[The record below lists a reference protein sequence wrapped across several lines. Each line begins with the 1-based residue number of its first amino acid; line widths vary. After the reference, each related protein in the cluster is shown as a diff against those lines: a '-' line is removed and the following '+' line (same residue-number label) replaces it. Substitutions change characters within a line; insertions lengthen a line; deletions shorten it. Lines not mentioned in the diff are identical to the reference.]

1 MELRFF
7 RLVDGMFYKTA
18 SFRRGGGGQKQKNE
32 GFLFLTLDMLWSGS

>member
-18 SFRRGGGGQKQKNE
+18 SFRRGGQKQKNE